1 MRRIKFLCLSIVL
14 ILCGCENKKSQLTPV
29 PVEVS
34 DLTAS
39 PLTASPEPGPED
51 HQRNLKGIAQ
61 QQICSPK

>member
-39 PLTASPEPGPED
+39 PEPGPED